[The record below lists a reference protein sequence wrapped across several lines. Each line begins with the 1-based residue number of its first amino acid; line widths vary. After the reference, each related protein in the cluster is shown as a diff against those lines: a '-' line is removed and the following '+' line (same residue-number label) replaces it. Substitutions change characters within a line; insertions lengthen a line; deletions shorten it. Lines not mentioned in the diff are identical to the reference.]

1 VFLPAPQTSAQ
12 QKSNA
17 AYSDRKRE
25 INENVVSVMA
35 SGTSSPYT
43 VFAEDMRDVLDQGDT
58 PGGLRIL
65 PILGKGGANNA
76 LDVLLLK
83 GVDMGIVEQSDLDV
97 GRQKDPKIFS
107 NVESRLHYIA
117 KLANS
122 EFQIIAQNE
131 YKTLYDLAGKKV
143 NYFKK
148 GSSTDIVCTKI
159 FGLLNINVEPVYLDQ
174 NEANAKLKTRE
185 IAAAARFAG
194 APHNAFIGFKA
205 EDNLHFLPVDA
216 DSIPPADFAKVL
228 EFYSPALLKNDHFP
242 ALISAEAP
250 IPTVAGAMLLVVYN
264 WPVNSE
270 RYQRVANFVN
280 QFFSNIEKFKGPGRH
295 QKWKEI
301 NIAAN
306 VPGWTRFQPAQE
318 WLDRWKQQSEKTA
331 PADVRAAFN
340 EFLKA
345 RGGGT
350 NSRPVNADQREALF
364 SQFLDWWNTKKT
376 SQR

>member
-1 VFLPAPQTSAQ
+1 
-12 QKSNA
+12 
-17 AYSDRKRE
+17 
-25 INENVVSVMA
+25 
-35 SGTSSPYT
+35 
-43 VFAEDMRDVLDQGDT
+43 
-58 PGGLRIL
+58 
-65 PILGKGGANNA
+65 
-76 LDVLLLK
+76 
-83 GVDMGIVEQSDLDV
+83 
-97 GRQKDPKIFS
+97 
-107 NVESRLHYIA
+107 
-117 KLANS
+117 
-122 EFQIIAQNE
+122 
-131 YKTLYDLAGKKV
+131 
-143 NYFKK
+143 
-148 GSSTDIVCTKI
+148 
-159 FGLLNINVEPVYLDQ
+159 
-174 NEANAKLKTRE
+174 
-185 IAAAARFAG
+185 
-194 APHNAFIGFKA
+194 
-205 EDNLHFLPVDA
+205 
-216 DSIPPADFAKVL
+216 
-228 EFYSPALLKNDHFP
+228 
-242 ALISAEAP
+242 
-250 IPTVAGAMLLVVYN
+250 VAGAMLLVVYN

-345 RGGGT
+345 RGGGA